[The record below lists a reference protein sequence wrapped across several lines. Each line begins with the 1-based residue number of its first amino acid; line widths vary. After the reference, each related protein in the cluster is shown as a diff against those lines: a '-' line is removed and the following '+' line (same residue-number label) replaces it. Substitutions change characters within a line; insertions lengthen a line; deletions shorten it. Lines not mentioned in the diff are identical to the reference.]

1 MRIDKRK
8 AIINRLKRIEGQ
20 SASLRTALESNMPCE
35 NIIPQFLAT
44 KGGFDA
50 SLQEYLKQSLAECK
64 GKKSVAEMC
73 HILDLVV
80 KKIK

>member
-1 MRIDKRK
+1 MQSDKNK

-20 SASLRTALESNMPCE
+20 SASLRAVLASGASCE
-35 NIIPQFLAT
+35 NVIPQFLAV
-44 KGGFDA
+44 KGGLDA

-64 GKKSVAEMC
+64 GKKSVEEMC